1 METVKSINFASIY
14 VDDYQKAFKF
24 YQKHFGFEVKYPMG
38 DNASWG
44 KAGEAAIYIEGG
56 NKPSDV
62 TEKSVRASVVF
73 NVTSASSFFD
83 QLKSDGVQMV
93 HAEPQNMGADDYWF
107 QFRDPAG
114 NILEILGGK

>member
-14 VDDYQKAFKF
+14 VDDYQKAFAF
-24 YQKHFGFEVKYPMG
+24 YQRHFGFQVKHRMG

-56 NKPSDV
+56 CKPTDI
-62 TEKSVRASVVF
+62 TEKSVRSSVVF
-73 NVTSASSFFD
+73 NVTSASKFFE
-83 QLKSDGVQMV
+83 QLKSDGIRMI
-93 HAEPQNMGADDYWF
+93 HNEPQNMGADDYWF
-107 QFRDPAG
+107 QFRDPSG